1 MDLKHQASCID
12 QSIIDQAPS
21 TNTKHQAKQ
30 ETSNINHQELSINH
44 QEPSIKH
51 ETTKLQLCLPLPPTP
66 DRLSPS
72 RKQTAPR
79 KPNRINL
86 LASSYL
92 WWACNAEP
100 EKVKLIIC
108 MNLTCK
114 GSMVQTVSL
123 DTQTSS
129 VLPCLALQTANPG
142 DWPPGGFWRLAARS
156 VILFSFTLWGT
167 ASLGRNHFPPSF
179 SRNPENLRLYNV
191 DRLHE
196 DYPSMLPPLQLFHIL
211 ICRSSR
217 FHKDV
222 MSSRSSRST

>member
-1 MDLKHQASCID
+1 MYQASNMDLKHQASCID

-44 QEPSIKH
+44 QEPIIKH
-51 ETTKLQLCLPLPPTP
+51 ETTKLQLCPPLPPTP

-100 EKVKLIIC
+100 EKVKLIC
-108 MNLTCK
+108 MNPTCK
-114 GSMVQTVSL
+114 GSMVQNVSL

-129 VLPCLALQTANPG
+129 ALFGAAKNDKLQTLG
-142 DWPPGGFWRLAARS
+142 TGRQEDSGGWLPDLYCS
-156 VILFSFTLWGT
+156 
-167 ASLGRNHFPPSF
+167 ASLYG
-179 SRNPENLRLYNV
+179 EV
-191 DRLHE
+191 QAVE
-196 DYPSMLPPLQLFHIL
+196 GTTFHHPVHVCL
-211 ICRSSR
+211 
-217 FHKDV
+217 
-222 MSSRSSRST
+222 